1 MQTLKDKLTAK
12 IKTPKISALEWLN
25 QSSLFPLLDVR
36 SEGEFQEGHIPGS
49 ISAPI
54 LNNNERHQVGLTYK
68 NKGQEAAI
76 TLGIEL
82 VEPHKQERLKNWL
95 SQIDSR
101 VAVTCWRGGL
111 RSRFASGWL
120 EEVAGDKIEIVQITG
135 GYKALR
141 RELINTLNKKREMWV
156 LGGMTGSGKTAL
168 LKEMQQEGKIP
179 SDQILDLERMARHR
193 GSAFGNYISKEGEKE
208 EQPRQQTFENRMGL
222 QLFKAQGAIILEN
235 ESTLIGKVF
244 IPQTFK
250 QQMKLSPLVILE
262 APLSERVSAIFEEY
276 IKNPIDSGCS
286 SEKLWPILE
295 SNIKALEKR
304 LGGKE
309 TTEALR
315 LVTEGKP
322 DPLNLEKQTPWIEL
336 LLTRYYDKGYAQA
349 LKNSKQ
355 TVVFRGTKNE
365 VKAWL
370 TEKVLTRM
378 P

>member
-1 MQTLKDKLTAK
+1 METLKDKLTAK
-12 IKTPKISALEWLN
+12 IRTPKMSALEWLN

-36 SEGEFQEGHIPGS
+36 SEGEFQDGHIPGA

-68 NKGQEAAI
+68 HKGQEAAI
-76 TLGIEL
+76 AVGIEL
-82 VEPHKQERLKNWL
+82 VEPHKQNRIKNWL
-95 SQIDSR
+95 SQIESR

-120 EEVAGDKIEIVQITG
+120 QEAAGDKIEIVQITA
-135 GYKALR
+135 GYKAIR

-156 LGGMTGSGKTAL
+156 MGGMTGSGKTAL
-168 LKEMQQEGKIP
+168 LKEMQREAKI
-179 SDQILDLERMARHR
+179 SSAQILDLEAMARHR
-193 GSAFGNYISKEGEKE
+193 GSSFGNYVSSAGEKQ
-208 EQPRQQTFENRMGL
+208 EQPRQQTFENQMGM

-244 IPQTFK
+244 IPHTFK
-250 QQMKLSPLVILE
+250 EQMKLAPLVILE
-262 APLSERVSAIFEEY
+262 SPLSERVSAIFEEY
-276 IKNPIDSGCS
+276 VKNPIASGCS
-286 SEKLWPILE
+286 PEKLWPILE

-322 DPLNLEKQTPWIEL
+322 DPLSLEKQTPWIEL

-349 LKNSKQ
+349 KKNSKQ
-355 TVVFRGTKNE
+355 TVVFRGNKNE

-370 TEKVLTRM
+370 TEKVSTRM